1 MGCTSLELGKII
13 EELYVEALF
22 KGVVDMYGFAK
33 YVGDCSIYVAEL
45 CYWRL
50 GYRAVELNIDSVTVV
65 HGIRHGWV
73 GSCMGHALVKK
84 IREAKQCAN
93 ALVN

>member
-45 CYWRL
+45 CY
-50 GYRAVELNIDSVTVV
+50 
-65 HGIRHGWV
+65 
-73 GSCMGHALVKK
+73 
-84 IREAKQCAN
+84 
-93 ALVN
+93 